1 MPDKHVYTLKHSGWN
16 TFDAQ
21 TTKSYSG
28 LNFGPSVTVSPS
40 RRRFFSG
47 SERTIIASIYTRI
60 AVDVASTTFE
70 HVRTD
75 AEGRYLETI
84 DSGLNDCLN
93 VEANVDQTGFD
104 LMLDFIYSIL
114 QEGQAALVPIDTTTD
129 PTFTRSFDINTM
141 RVGKVLAHHPRYVD
155 LEVYND
161 KNGTR
166 QQVTMPKESVAIVQN
181 PFYAVM
187 NEPNSTLKRLTHKL
201 NLLDQADEQSV
212 SSDLDLIIQLP
223 YTVKNEMK
231 RQQAQTRLND
241 LTDQLKNS
249 QYGIGYIDATEKVTQ
264 LNRPVENNLLDQIND
279 LTNQLYSQLSLD
291 ATVMN
296 GTANDTTMN
305 NYFQRTVAPLIQ
317 VVKAEMTRS
326 FLTKTARSQHQTIM
340 SFQDPF
346 KYLTVVQIAQ
356 LVDTLSR
363 NEVLTGN
370 EFRTGLGFKPSS
382 DPSADELRN
391 KNLIDANNFDSS
403 GEEAPTTVS
412 TDDGQEMTLK
422 DVPLSQLDYVTQ

>member
-1 MPDKHVYTLKHSGWN
+1 MTEKHVYTLTHSGWN
-16 TFDAQ
+16 TFDAES
-21 TTKSYSG
+21 TKAYSG
-28 LNFGPSVTVSPS
+28 VNQGPMVTTSPA
-40 RRRFFSG
+40 RRRFFGG

-60 AVDVASTTFE
+60 AIDVASTSFE

-75 AEGRYLETI
+75 ENGRYLETI
-84 DSGLNDCLN
+84 DSGLNNCLN

-104 LMLDFIYSIL
+104 LMLDFVYSIL
-114 QEGQAALVPIDTTTD
+114 QEGQAALVPVDTTTD

-161 KNGTR
+161 QNGTR
-166 QQVTMPKESVAIVQN
+166 QQITMPKESVAIVQN
-181 PFYAVM
+181 PFYSVM
-187 NEPNSTLKRLTHKL
+187 NEPNSTLKRLVYKL
-201 NLLDQADEQSV
+201 GMLDQADERNNSA
-212 SSDLDLIIQLP
+212 DLNMIIQLP
-223 YTVKNEMK
+223 YTVKGELK
-231 RQQAQTRLND
+231 TQRAKERLND
-241 LTDQLKNS
+241 LTNQLKNS

-264 LNRPVENNLLDQIND
+264 LNRPVENNLLDQITD

-296 GTANDTTMN
+296 GTASDSTMN
-305 NYFQRTVAPLIQ
+305 NYFQRTVSPLIQ
-317 VVKAEMTRS
+317 IIKAEMTRS

-356 LVDTLSR
+356 IVDVLSR

-391 KNLIDANNFDSS
+391 KNLIDVNANDDS
-403 GEEAPTTVS
+403 GDVEFTEES
-412 TDDGQEMTLK
+412 SEDGWAKDIPISELDSYRQEG
-422 DVPLSQLDYVTQ
+422 

>member
-1 MPDKHVYTLKHSGWN
+1 MSEKHVYTLTHSGWN
-16 TFDAQ
+16 TFDA
-21 TTKSYSG
+21 KSTSAYSG
-28 LNFGPSVTVSPS
+28 ANQGPMVTTSPV
-40 RRRFFSG
+40 RRRFFGG

-60 AVDVASTTFE
+60 AIDVASTSFE

-75 AEGRYLETI
+75 DEGRYLETI
-84 DSGLNDCLN
+84 DSGLNNCLN
-93 VEANVDQTGFD
+93 VEANIDQTGFD
-104 LMLDFIYSIL
+104 LMLDFVYSIL
-114 QEGQAALVPIDTTTD
+114 QEGQAALVPVDTTTD

-141 RVGKVLAHHPRYVD
+141 RVGKILAHHPRYVD

-161 KNGTR
+161 QNGTR
-166 QQVTMPKESVAIVQN
+166 QQVTMTKESVAIVQN
-181 PFYAVM
+181 PFYSVM
-187 NEPNSTLKRLTHKL
+187 NEPNSTLKRLVYKL
-201 NLLDQADEQSV
+201 GMLDQADERNNSA
-212 SSDLDLIIQLP
+212 DLNMIIQLP
-223 YTVKNEMK
+223 YTVKGELK
-231 RQQAQTRLND
+231 TQRAKERLND

-264 LNRPVENNLLDQIND
+264 LNRPIENNLLDQIND

-296 GTANDTTMN
+296 GTANDSTMN
-305 NYFQRTVAPLIQ
+305 NYFQRTVSPLIQ
-317 VVKAEMTRS
+317 IIKSEMTRS

-356 LVDTLSR
+356 IVDVLSR

-391 KNLIDANNFDSS
+391 KNLIDVNQGSQ
-403 GEEAPTTVS
+403 EEYEDPA
-412 TDDGQEMTLK
+412 DDTSNDTPFAEI
-422 DVPLSQLDYVTQ
+422 PISQLTS

>member
-1 MPDKHVYTLKHSGWN
+1 MAEKHVYTLRHSGWN

-28 LNFGPSVTVSPS
+28 LNFGPSVTASPS
-40 RRRFFSG
+40 RRRYFSG

-60 AVDVASTTFE
+60 AIDVASTTFE

-84 DSGLNDCLN
+84 SSGLNDCLS

-104 LMLDFIYSIL
+104 LMLDFVYSIL

-141 RVGKVLAHHPRYVD
+141 RVGKILAHHPRYVD

-161 KNGTR
+161 RSGTR

-181 PFYAVM
+181 PFYSVM

-212 SSDLDLIIQLP
+212 SSDLNMIIQLP

-231 RQQAQTRLND
+231 RQQAAQRLSD

-264 LNRPVENNLLDQIND
+264 LNRPIENNLLDQVNE

-296 GTANDTTMN
+296 GTANDSTMN
-305 NYFQRTVAPLIQ
+305 NYFQRTVSPIIQ
-317 VVKAEMTRS
+317 IIKAEMTRS

-356 LVDTLSR
+356 IVDVLSR

-370 EFRTGLGFKPSS
+370 EFRTGLGFKPSD

-391 KNLIDANNFDSS
+391 KNLIDVG
-403 GEEAPTTVS
+403 GEEEVS
-412 TDDGQEMTLK
+412 EMSPDEGYGTDNMPLADT
-422 DVPLSQLDYVTQ
+422 PLSELTMN

>member
-1 MPDKHVYTLKHSGWN
+1 MAEKHVYTLKHSGWN

-28 LNFGPSVTVSPS
+28 LNFGPSVTASPS
-40 RRRFFSG
+40 RRRYFSG

-60 AVDVASTTFE
+60 AIDVASTTFE

-84 DSGLNDCLN
+84 SSGLNDCLS

-104 LMLDFIYSIL
+104 LMLDFVYSIL

-141 RVGKVLAHHPRYVD
+141 RVGKILAHHPRYVD

-161 KNGTR
+161 RSGTR

-181 PFYAVM
+181 PFYSVM

-212 SSDLDLIIQLP
+212 SSDLNMIIQLP

-231 RQQAQTRLND
+231 RQQAAQRLSD

-264 LNRPVENNLLDQIND
+264 LNRPIENNLLDQVNE

-296 GTANDTTMN
+296 GTANDSTMN
-305 NYFQRTVAPLIQ
+305 NYFQRTVSPIIQ
-317 VVKAEMTRS
+317 IIKAEMTRS

-356 LVDTLSR
+356 IVDVLSR

-370 EFRTGLGFKPSS
+370 EFRTGLGFKPSD

-391 KNLIDANNFDSS
+391 KNLIDVG
-403 GEEAPTTVS
+403 GEEEASETSPDEGYE
-412 TDDGQEMTLK
+412 TDNTPLADT
-422 DVPLSQLDYVTQ
+422 PLSELTSGKL

>member
-1 MPDKHVYTLKHSGWN
+1 MTEKHVYTLKHSGWN

-40 RRRFFSG
+40 RRRYFSG

-60 AVDVASTTFE
+60 AIDVASTTFE

-84 DSGLNDCLN
+84 DSGLNNCLG

-104 LMLDFIYSIL
+104 LMLDFVYSIL

-141 RVGKVLAHHPRYVD
+141 RVGKILAHHPRYVD

-161 KNGTR
+161 RSGTR
-166 QQVTMPKESVAIVQN
+166 QQITMPKESVAIVQN
-181 PFYAVM
+181 PFYSVM

-201 NLLDQADEQSV
+201 SLLDQADEQSV
-212 SSDLDLIIQLP
+212 SSDLNMIIQLP

-231 RQQAQTRLND
+231 RQQATQRLND

-264 LNRPVENNLLDQIND
+264 LNRPVENNLLDQVNE

-296 GTANDTTMN
+296 GTANDSTMN
-305 NYFQRTVAPLIQ
+305 NYFQRTVSPIIQ
-317 VVKAEMTRS
+317 IIKAEMTRS

-356 LVDTLSR
+356 IVDVLSR

-370 EFRTGLGFKPSS
+370 EFRTGLGFKPSD

-391 KNLIDANNFDSS
+391 KNLIDVG
-403 GEEAPTTVS
+403 GEEDVS
-412 TDDGQEMTLK
+412 ETNPGEGYENARLADT
-422 DVPLSQLDYVTQ
+422 PLSELPEY